1 MTNNTSAYRRLM
13 LGKMTMML
21 CLVLLSGCSAIV
33 GGIDNVTDGVQQRQD
48 NEQRQVTESTNS
60 SSPIPG
66 DPYYA
71 PIDPS
76 KQPVALEITG
86 SMFNA
91 NIATD
96 LYSYAPKFALGDT
109 INVILEEETV
119 ATKSAQSNL
128 SNENSFTLDPITVP
142 GGTMVINGKELE
154 LGINQEQDFAG
165 DSGSSQRHNLAGR
178 ITVSV
183 IEVLNNGNLVVRG
196 EKWLVINNGK
206 EYIRLTGIIRPLD
219 ISEENSVASYQVAD
233 SRIEFS
239 ATGEHADIQTRG
251 WLSSLFSGSLW
262 PI

>member
-1 MTNNTSAYRRLM
+1 MHINLRPLNIGTMSVM
-13 LGKMTMML
+13 LGL
-21 CLVLLSGCSAIV
+21 IFLSGCTPLNR
-33 GGIDNVTDGVQQRQD
+33 GIDAVTSIPEKVQENQD
-48 NEQRQVTESTNS
+48 QTQRQVTATTNNS
-60 SSPIPG
+60 SPEPG

-71 PIDPS
+71 PIEPR
-76 KQPVALEITG
+76 KQPVPIEVTG
-86 SMFNA
+86 SLFNA
-91 NIATD
+91 HIATD
-96 LYSYAPKFALGDT
+96 LYSYSPKFSLGDT
-109 INVILEEETV
+109 INVLLQEETV

-128 SNENSFTLDPITVP
+128 SNENNYTLDPITVP
-142 GGTMVINGKELE
+142 GGNLVVNGKTVE
-154 LGINQEQDFAG
+154 LGMSQDQAFDG
-165 DSGSSQRHNLAGR
+165 ESGSSQRHNLKGS

-219 ISEENSVASYQVAD
+219 ITEENTVNSTQIAD

-251 WLSSLFSGSLW
+251 WLSTLFSGSLW

>member
-1 MTNNTSAYRRLM
+1 MHKQISAFNI
-13 LGKMTMML
+13 GKISAVI
-21 CLVLLSGCSAIV
+21 CLTLLTGCSAV
-33 GGIDNVTDGVQQRQD
+33 VKSVDTVTEKVQERQD
-48 NEQRQVTESTNS
+48 KVQRQVTGSTNDA
-60 SSPIPG
+60 SPVPG

-71 PIDPS
+71 PIEPR
-76 KQPVALEITG
+76 KEPIPLEVTG
-86 SMFNA
+86 SLFNPH
-91 NIATD
+91 IATD

-109 INVILEEETV
+109 INVILEEKTV
-119 ATKSAQSNL
+119 ATKSATSSL
-128 SNENSFTLDPITVP
+128 SNENNFTLDPITVP
-142 GGTMVINGKELE
+142 GGNMVVNGKVVE
-154 LGINQEQDFAG
+154 LGVNQEQAFEG
-165 DSGSSQRHNLAGR
+165 DSGSSQRHNLIGR

-219 ISEENSVASYQVAD
+219 ITEDNTVESYQVAD

-251 WLSSLFSGSLW
+251 WLSSLFSGSMW

>member
-1 MTNNTSAYRRLM
+1 MCKKTLLGQLLM
-13 LGKMTMML
+13 IHKMVVISLL
-21 CLVLLSGCSAIV
+21 CVLSGCTTIAETVES
-33 GGIDNVTDGVQQRQD
+33 VTEDVQEQQD
-48 NEQRQVTESTNS
+48 KVQRQVTESTND

-71 PIDPS
+71 PIDPR
-76 KQPVALEITG
+76 KAPVPLEITG
-86 SMFNA
+86 SLFNSQ
-91 NIATD
+91 ISTD

-109 INVILEEETV
+109 INVILNEETT
-119 ATKSAQSNL
+119 ASKSATSTL
-128 SNENSFTLDPITVP
+128 SNNNEFNLDPMTVP
-142 GGTMVINGKELE
+142 GGSLTVGGKVVE
-154 LGINQEQDFAG
+154 LGMAQDQAFDG
-165 DSGSSQRHNLAGR
+165 DSGSTQTHNIAGR

-219 ISEENSVASYQVAD
+219 ITEENSVESYQVAD

-239 ATGEHADIQTRG
+239 ATGEHADVQTRG

>member
-1 MTNNTSAYRRLM
+1 MPRSTIVKSQIMINKFTI
-13 LGKMTMML
+13 ML
-21 CLVLLSGCSAIV
+21 CLTLLSGCSTII
-33 GGIDNVTDGVQQRQD
+33 GGLDSVAQNAQERQD
-48 NEQRQVTESTNS
+48 KVQRQVTESTNN

-71 PIDPS
+71 PIEPR
-76 KQPVALEITG
+76 KAPIPLEVTG
-86 SMFNA
+86 SLFNA
-91 NIATD
+91 HISTD

-109 INVILEEETV
+109 INVLLKEEAT
-119 ATKSAQSNL
+119 ATKSATSNL
-128 SNENSFTLDPITVP
+128 SSANNYTLDPIVVP
-142 GGTMVINGKELE
+142 GGNMTVNGKEVE
-154 LGINQEQDFAG
+154 LGINQDQTFGGE
-165 DSGSSQRHNLAGR
+165 SGSSQRHKLVGR

-183 IEVLNNGNLVVRG
+183 IQVLNNGNLVVRG

-219 ISEENSVASYQVAD
+219 ITEDNSVESYQVAD

-239 ATGEHADIQTRG
+239 ATGEHADVQTRG

>member
-1 MTNNTSAYRRLM
+1 MGKNTLLRRPLM
-13 LGKMTMML
+13 KGMIVILS
-21 CLVLLSGCSAIV
+21 LLSGLTGCSTIV
-33 GGIDNVTDGVQQRQD
+33 ESIESTEQAVQEKQD
-48 NEQRQVTESTNS
+48 KVQRQVTESTND

-71 PIDPS
+71 PIEPR
-76 KQPVALEITG
+76 KAPIPLEVTG
-86 SMFNA
+86 SLFNPH
-91 NIATD
+91 ISTD

-109 INVILEEETV
+109 INVLLNEETT
-119 ATKSAQSNL
+119 ATKSASSNL
-128 SNENSFTLDPITVP
+128 SSDNEFTLDPITVP
-142 GGTMVINGKELE
+142 GGSMTVNGKTVELDMA
-154 LGINQEQDFAG
+154 QDQAFDG
-165 DSGSSQRHNLAGR
+165 ESGSSQTHNLVGR

-219 ISEENSVASYQVAD
+219 ITEQNSVESYQVAD

-239 ATGEHADIQTRG
+239 ATGEHADVQTRG

>member
-1 MTNNTSAYRRLM
+1 M
-13 LGKMTMML
+13 LT
-21 CLVLLSGCSAIV
+21 GCSAINEGV
-33 GGIDNVTDGVQQRQD
+33 STVTEEIQEKQD
-48 NEQRQVTESTNS
+48 KTQRQVTESTND

-71 PIDPS
+71 PIEPR
-76 KQPVALEITG
+76 KAPVPLEVTG
-86 SMFNA
+86 SLFNSH
-91 NIATD
+91 ISTD
-96 LYSYAPKFALGDT
+96 LYSYAPTFALGDT
-109 INVILEEETV
+109 INVLLNEETT
-119 ATKSAQSNL
+119 ATKSATSNL
-128 SNENSFTLDPITVP
+128 SNENSFTLDPIGVP
-142 GGTMVINGKELE
+142 GGSMTINGKVVELDV
-154 LGINQEQDFAG
+154 NQEQDFTG

-219 ISEENSVASYQVAD
+219 ITEQNTVESYQVAD

-239 ATGEHADIQTRG
+239 ATGEHADVQTRG
-251 WLSSLFSGSLW
+251 WLSSLFSGSIW